1 MVIWTLRRSVEP
13 LIEETGVANVGT
25 RPGAAAITR
34 LNELVEAVALL
45 MSVTVTVIGKVPD

>member
-1 MVIWTLRRSVEP
+1 MIWTLRRSVEP

-45 MSVTVTVIGKVPD
+45 MSETVTVIGKVPD